1 MEELESKRAK
11 REPVQ
16 NCPMDK
22 KRTGTKLPNKKIVLE
37 DGEEYIGYSF
47 GANIESICEI
57 VFNTSMVGYQEIVS
71 DPSYTYQMVVMTYP
85 LIGNYGITDE
95 DYETKQPTIGGIIV
109 REYNDRP
116 SNFRYTKTLS
126 EYLEENNI
134 PGIYGIDTR
143 KLTRSI
149 RDKGSR
155 KVIITDINTDKKE
168 ALKKLK
174 EYNIPREAVSK
185 VSCKKRWYSRTTNP
199 KYNVVAVD
207 CGIKLNIIRSLNKRG
222 CNVTVV
228 PYCITAQEI
237 EALKP
242 DGIFLSNGPGNP
254 ENVQEVITLV
264 KKLKGQYPI
273 FGICLG
279 HQIISLAYG
288 AKTYKLKFGHRGGN
302 HPVLNLKTN
311 KIEITS
317 QNHSYA
323 VDEKSLEKTDLIPTH
338 KNILD
343 NTIEGVE
350 CKKDKIFSVQYHP
363 ESAPGPQDS
372 GYLFDKFINLMEG
385 K

>member
-1 MEELESKRAK
+1 MKEF
-11 REPVQ
+11 
-16 NCPMDK
+16 
-22 KRTGTKLPNKKIVLE
+22 NKKIVLE
-37 DGEEYIGYSF
+37 DGEEYLGYGF
-47 GANIESICEI
+47 GANVESICEI

-85 LIGNYGITDE
+85 LIGNYGITDD
-95 DYETKQPTIGGIIV
+95 DYETGKPSIGGLVV
-109 REYNDRP
+109 REYNDHP

-134 PGIYGIDTR
+134 PGIYGVDTR
-143 KLTRSI
+143 KITRSI

-155 KVIITDINTDKKE
+155 KVIITDISTTKE
-168 ALKKLK
+168 EAIEKIKN
-174 EYNIPREAVSK
+174 YQIPKDAVSK
-185 VSCKKRWYSRTTNP
+185 VSCKKKWYARTANA

-207 CGIKLNIIRSLNKRG
+207 CGIKLNIVRNLNKRK

-228 PYCITAQEI
+228 PYNTTAEEVI
-237 EALKP
+237 SLKP
-242 DGIFLSNGPGNP
+242 DGVFLSNGPGDP
-254 ENVQEVITLV
+254 EDVKEVISLV
-264 KKLKGQYPI
+264 KELKGKYPI

-279 HQIISLAYG
+279 HQMISLAYG

-302 HPVLNLKTN
+302 HPVLNLKTD

-323 VDEKSLEKTDLIPTH
+323 VDEESLKSTKLEATH

-350 CKKDKIFSVQYHP
+350 CKKDRIFSVQYHP

-372 GYLFDKFINLMEG
+372 GYLFDKFINIMKGEE
-385 K
+385 